1 MARDRQQRADH
12 RLLHGRT
19 PVRQTLPAAAAP
31 SHHQAGLSLLELLI
45 AMTIG
50 MILVITIGYAYI
62 GAKQSFR
69 TQDAQ
74 SRIQENAR
82 YAFESTAH
90 DIRMAGYTGGVSPDA
105 TNRINIVKDP
115 TAWDPQLKD
124 LYGRPLLGDDDNP
137 PKVNDC
143 ATPRVPAC
151 YLGGD
156 IINVVRVDNDSEY
169 DTNDATTNPISAIT
183 LAATEAK
190 APDARD
196 ILVLADYT
204 RTGVFQASSVVG
216 KTITITA
223 NADTPGN
230 SQDNLGNFDP
240 AAGTARKL
248 YLLRGVTY
256 YIASNP
262 SGEPALY
269 RRLLGKTAGEEIL
282 EGVERMTIRYGVDT
296 DASKDG
302 AINAYWT
309 ADEVTAGKKG
319 TDVLPNEAPTWG
331 TAVNGYWRR
340 VLSVR
345 ITLTLVSR
353 QGTNVTAGGL
363 LRKTFTNTIA
373 IRNRLS

>member
-1 MARDRQQRADH
+1 MS
-12 RLLHGRT
+12 
-19 PVRQTLPAAAAP
+19 QTLPPAATP
-31 SHHQAGLSLLELLI
+31 SHEQAGLSLIELLI

-50 MILVITIGYAYI
+50 MILVITIGYAYV

-69 TQDAQ
+69 IQDAQ

-82 YAFESTAH
+82 YAFESMAQ

-143 ATPRVPAC
+143 AMPRVPAC

-156 IINVVRVDNDSEY
+156 IINVVRADNETEY
-169 DTNDATTNPISAIT
+169 DTNDATAKPVVTSIT

-190 APDARD
+190 APDAGD

-204 RTGVFQASSVVG
+204 RTGVFQASSVAG

-223 NADTPGN
+223 NAPADVPGN
-230 SQDNLGNFDP
+230 SQAHLGDFDA

-248 YLLRGVTY
+248 YPLRGVTY

-269 RRLLGKTAGEEIL
+269 RRQLGDPSGEEIL
-282 EGVERMTIRYGVDT
+282 EGVQSMTIRYGVDT

-309 ADEVTAGKKG
+309 SDEVSAGKKG
-319 TDVLPNEAPTWG
+319 TDLLPNEAPTWG

-340 VLSVR
+340 VLSAR

-353 QGTNVTAGGL
+353 QDTNVTAGGL